1 MELVSTLCFRQ
12 RGLPEPELMEGLM
25 NIVFTSDKTKDFTY
39 SDKTEADKNPV
50 IRSFLL
56 QLLLEHEWVN
66 THRQTDR
73 HICTYII
80 HCIYCLLTFFS
91 MERVREYLKD
101 YFDRSFHHCV
111 GVDHLSLLCIQCFE
125 VSVDSCKYIIHTAFP
140 ALFFKS
146 FLRMHCSNS
155 THR

>member
-12 RGLPEPELMEGLM
+12 CGLPEPELMQGLM

-66 THRQTDR
+66 SHTHT
-73 HICTYII
+73 HII
-80 HCIYCLLTFFS
+80 HCIYCLFTFFS
-91 MERVREYLKD
+91 MECVRGYLKD
-101 YFDRSFHHCV
+101 YFDRSFCHHV

-125 VSVDSCKYIIHTAFP
+125 VSVDSCKYITHTAFP

-146 FLRMHCSNS
+146 FLRMLCSNS